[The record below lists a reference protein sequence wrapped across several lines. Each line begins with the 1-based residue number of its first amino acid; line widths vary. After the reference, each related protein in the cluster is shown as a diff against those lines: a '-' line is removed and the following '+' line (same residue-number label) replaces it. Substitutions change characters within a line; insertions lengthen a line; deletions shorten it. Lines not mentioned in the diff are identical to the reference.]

1 MFDSSFEV
9 TSSEEEW
16 LYCKR
21 FDRSWTLEEGIKF
34 ARKLELDLAPLGY
47 HCAITGSVLY
57 KGRSEKDLDIMIY
70 PHDSTKCNEKT
81 QQEVEKMLDKIH
93 GIQIELIDRMK
104 YPDEKNV
111 YWSYDTSG
119 KRIDFFFV
127 K

>member
-1 MFDSSFEV
+1 MIFEHTHLGEQDFYEAIKFDN
-9 TSSEEEW
+9 
-16 LYCKR
+16 
-21 FDRSWTLEEGIKF
+21 SWTLEEGIKF
-34 ARKLELDLAPLGY
+34 ARELEFNLIPLGY

-70 PHDSTKCNEKT
+70 PHDSTKCDANT
-81 QQEVEKMLDKIH
+81 QLEVEKMLGEVH
-93 GIQIELIDRMK
+93 GIEIQLIDRMK

-111 YWSYDTSG
+111 YWSYDTMG